1 MLFYAH
7 SGLRYLVLFAGILVL
22 GYAVYGQATKREYD
36 KTMRILA
43 AVFTG
48 SIDLTVLFGFAHLM
62 SSVFYPQ
69 LSGHIASMVLAM
81 VVALPLGLFSA
92 IYLSEYAPDPVRR
105 TIKPILEIL
114 AGIPT
119 VVYGYFALLF
129 VTPLIRGVSENVAVF
144 NALSASIVMGI
155 MIWALSND
163 FLRMF
168 GL

>member
-81 VVALPLGLFSA
+81 VVAHLVSAVMKRRPLAERTFMPYIVSTLFVLGLIA
-92 IYLSEYAPDPVRR
+92 
-105 TIKPILEIL
+105 T
-114 AGIPT
+114 
-119 VVYGYFALLF
+119 
-129 VTPLIRGVSENVAVF
+129 
-144 NALSASIVMGI
+144 GI
-155 MIWALSND
+155 MAIG
-163 FLRMF
+163 RPIV
-168 GL
+168 G

>member
-81 VVALPLGLFSA
+81 VVAHLVSAVMKRRPIAERTFMPHIVSTLIVLGLIA
-92 IYLSEYAPDPVRR
+92 
-105 TIKPILEIL
+105 T
-114 AGIPT
+114 
-119 VVYGYFALLF
+119 
-129 VTPLIRGVSENVAVF
+129 
-144 NALSASIVMGI
+144 GI
-155 MIWALSND
+155 MAIG
-163 FLRMF
+163 RPIV
-168 GL
+168 G

>member
-48 SIDLTVLFGFAHLM
+48 SIDLTVLLGVAHLM

-81 VVALPLGLFSA
+81 VVAHLVSAVMKRRPIAERTFMPYIVSTLIVLGLIA
-92 IYLSEYAPDPVRR
+92 
-105 TIKPILEIL
+105 T
-114 AGIPT
+114 
-119 VVYGYFALLF
+119 
-129 VTPLIRGVSENVAVF
+129 
-144 NALSASIVMGI
+144 GI
-155 MIWALSND
+155 MAIG
-163 FLRMF
+163 RPIV
-168 GL
+168 G

>member
-48 SIDLTVLFGFAHLM
+48 SIDLTVLFGVAHLM

-69 LSGHIASMVLAM
+69 LSGHIASMVLAA
-81 VVALPLGLFSA
+81 VVAHLVSAVMKRRPIAERTFMPYIVSTLIVLGLIA
-92 IYLSEYAPDPVRR
+92 
-105 TIKPILEIL
+105 T
-114 AGIPT
+114 
-119 VVYGYFALLF
+119 
-129 VTPLIRGVSENVAVF
+129 
-144 NALSASIVMGI
+144 GI
-155 MIWALSND
+155 MAIG
-163 FLRMF
+163 RPIV
-168 GL
+168 G

>member
-48 SIDLTVLFGFAHLM
+48 SIDLTVLFGLAHLM
-62 SSVFYPQ
+62 SGVIYPQ

-81 VVALPLGLFSA
+81 VVAHLVSAVMKRRPIAERTFMPYIVSTLIVLGLIA
-92 IYLSEYAPDPVRR
+92 
-105 TIKPILEIL
+105 T
-114 AGIPT
+114 
-119 VVYGYFALLF
+119 
-129 VTPLIRGVSENVAVF
+129 
-144 NALSASIVMGI
+144 GI
-155 MIWALSND
+155 MAIG
-163 FLRMF
+163 RPIV
-168 GL
+168 G

>member
-69 LSGHIASMVLAM
+69 LSGHIASMVLAV
-81 VVALPLGLFSA
+81 VVAHLVSAVMKRRPIAERTFMPHIVSTLIVLGLIA
-92 IYLSEYAPDPVRR
+92 
-105 TIKPILEIL
+105 T
-114 AGIPT
+114 
-119 VVYGYFALLF
+119 
-129 VTPLIRGVSENVAVF
+129 
-144 NALSASIVMGI
+144 GI
-155 MIWALSND
+155 MAIG
-163 FLRMF
+163 RPIV
-168 GL
+168 G

>member
-48 SIDLTVLFGFAHLM
+48 SIDLTVLLGVAHLM

-69 LSGHIASMVLAM
+69 LSGHIASMVLAV
-81 VVALPLGLFSA
+81 VVAHLVSAVMKRRPIAERTFMPHIVSTLIVLGLIA
-92 IYLSEYAPDPVRR
+92 
-105 TIKPILEIL
+105 T
-114 AGIPT
+114 
-119 VVYGYFALLF
+119 
-129 VTPLIRGVSENVAVF
+129 
-144 NALSASIVMGI
+144 GI
-155 MIWALSND
+155 MAIG
-163 FLRMF
+163 RPIV
-168 GL
+168 G